1 MSALKVEAVFNSHQ
15 SANVKVYVKVLRS
28 TDMISVHSNESVS
41 HRNAMYIA
49 FATLHYTLPRV

>member
-15 SANVKVYVKVLRS
+15 SANVKVNVKVLRS

-49 FATLHYTLPRV
+49 FATLHFT